1 MKAIALEKYRESN
14 ELAIKGFS
22 QPMLDA
28 LKKYKFKL
36 FTQQSILLIG
46 RFVRGLLTSLL
57 PHEFSFIS
65 FWDPVKST
73 LAIGKI

>member
-1 MKAIALEKYRESN
+1 MKAIALEKFRESN
-14 ELAIKGFS
+14 ELAINGFS

-28 LKKYKFKL
+28 LKKYKFKM
-36 FTQQSILLIG
+36 FTRRSILLIG

-65 FWDPVKST
+65 ILGSS
-73 LAIGKI
+73 

>member
-1 MKAIALEKYRESN
+1 MLKVMAVEKFRESN

-36 FTQQSILLIG
+36 FTQQSIPLIG
-46 RFVRGLLTSLL
+46 RFVRGLLTDQL
-57 PHEFSFIS
+57 PHEFSFIMGN
-65 FWDPVKST
+65 
-73 LAIGKI
+73 LR